1 MEVNEFVLER
11 LILKIGNRLSN
22 RRKKDL
28 AGIEVTSG
36 QSETILFFADHPGSL
51 ITDLKDYLQIS
62 HQAARLIISRL
73 EKRGLLESVVSPADA
88 RARQIYLTAAGKK
101 LCAEL
106 KQGGTMVGGILL
118 QHLSAKERQELYRLL
133 QKISLDL

>member
-36 QSETILFFADHPGSL
+36 QSETILFFASHPGSL

-73 EKRGLLESVVSPADA
+73 EKRGLLESVVSPTDA
-88 RARQIYLTAAGKK
+88 RARQIYLTEAGKK

-106 KQGGTMVGGILL
+106 KQGGTTVGGILL